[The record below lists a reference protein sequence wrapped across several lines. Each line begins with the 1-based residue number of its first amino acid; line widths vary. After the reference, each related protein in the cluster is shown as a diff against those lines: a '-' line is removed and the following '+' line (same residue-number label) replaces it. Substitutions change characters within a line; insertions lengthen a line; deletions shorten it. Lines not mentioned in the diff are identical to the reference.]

1 MRCAVAGL
9 VAAAALAAPGTAA
22 AHLRTG
28 RVAVDYR
35 ATVAPLPKPLTGAV
49 EVRVYR
55 ADLALGLTA
64 LPGHRVVVLGY
75 LGEPFL
81 RFGPGGV
88 YVNEGSTTA
97 AGTGLTPALRRGGV
111 HWVPRSSRAA
121 AIWHDARLRGLPRGV
136 ARGSWS
142 VPLLVDGRQA
152 RLDGEIYRVGPPAGW
167 PWLAIG
173 AFFGAVAM
181 LLLVLRSQR
190 LHRVGAAL
198 LGAVA
203 AVATLVW
210 AAGLAASSTAS
221 EGIWYE
227 AGNEALV
234 ALVCLAVVARG
245 SWNARALAGGV
256 LGVLAIT
263 VGLTN
268 VGVLTHG
275 IVLSALPGQAAR
287 TAVVV
292 ALAAGTAAAVLG
304 TAVFV
309 DVLRHDEEPIPLDRF
324 STEA

>member
-1 MRCAVAGL
+1 VRRVAAGL
-9 VAAAALAAPGTAA
+9 VAAAALAAPGTAS
-22 AHLRTG
+22 AHPRTG

-35 ATVAPLPKPLTGAV
+35 ATVAPLHAPLAGAV

-55 ADLALGLTA
+55 TDLALRLTA
-64 LPGHRVVVLGY
+64 LGGHRLVVLGY

-88 YVNEGSTTA
+88 YVNEASTTA
-97 AGTGLTPALRRGGV
+97 AGTGLAPALRHGAA
-111 HWVPRSSRAA
+111 HWVLRSPKPS
-121 AIWHDARLRGLPRGV
+121 AIWHDTRVRGAVRG
-136 ARGSWS
+136 RWS

-152 RLDGEIYRVGPPAGW
+152 RLSGRLFHVNPPAAW

-173 AFFGAVAM
+173 AGVAAVAL
-181 LLLVLRSQR
+181 LLLVSRRQR
-190 LHRVGAAL
+190 LLRVGAAS
-198 LGAVA
+198 LGTVA
-203 AVATLVW
+203 ALATLVW
-210 AAGLAASSTAS
+210 TGGLAASSTAT
-221 EGIWYE
+221 EAIWYE

-234 ALVCLAVVARG
+234 AFVALAFVVFG

-256 LGVLAIT
+256 LGVLGIT
-263 VGLTN
+263 VALTN
-268 VGVLTHG
+268 ISVLTHG

-309 DVLRHDEEPIPLDRF
+309 DVLRHDEEPIPLDGF

>member
-9 VAAAALAAPGTAA
+9 IAAIALAAPGTAG
-22 AHLRTG
+22 AHLRSA

-35 ATVAPLPKPLTGAV
+35 ATIAPLRAPLAGAV

-55 ADLALGLTA
+55 TDLALGLTA
-64 LPGHRVVVLGY
+64 LGGHRVVVLGY

-88 YVNEGSTTA
+88 YVNEASTTA
-97 AGTGLTPALRRGGV
+97 AGTGLAPALRHGGA
-111 HWVPRSSRAA
+111 HWVLRSPKPS
-121 AIWHDARLRGLPRGV
+121 AIWHDARVRGA
-136 ARGSWS
+136 ARGRWS
-142 VPLLVDGRQA
+142 VPLLVDGRRA
-152 RLDGEIYRVGPPAGW
+152 RLSGELFHVGPPASW

-173 AFFGAVAM
+173 ACFAAVA
-181 LLLVLRSQR
+181 LLLLALRSR
-190 LHRVGAAL
+190 RYVRVGAAS
-198 LGAVA
+198 LGTVA
-203 AVATLVW
+203 ALATLVW
-210 AAGLAASSTAS
+210 TGGLAASSTAT

-234 ALVCLAVVARG
+234 AFAGLAFVAFG

-263 VGLTN
+263 VALTN
-268 VGVLTHG
+268 IAVLTHG

-292 ALAAGTAAAVLG
+292 ALAAGTAATALG

-309 DVLRHDEEPIPLDRF
+309 DLLRHDEEPIPLDRF